1 MDTPPTHEQYV
12 KHWAIR
18 YFIEPTNTSIIVWS
32 KTIEESSNGITPCM
46 VSETSRR
53 LPVFVLPLTNDGT
66 LFVLAPLWESQPY
79 VQSSVELSLI
89 GLQL

>member
-1 MDTPPTHEQYV
+1 VDETYV
-12 KHWAIR
+12 KVRENGVISLV
-18 YFIEPTNTSIIVWS
+18 PLMPMNTSIIVWS